1 MAIKVI
7 FFDLD
12 DTLIYEKSQAD
23 EAFLATIR
31 PLEEE
36 YNINSQKFIALLKEN
51 ARDLWHSLPTYDYV
65 RKIGISSWE
74 ALWANFIG
82 KHEMLKQLSFYA
94 GRYQFETW
102 HNTLSEFNINNSE
115 LASFLS
121 KKFHRERRI
130 RHKVKPDSIEVLKK
144 LREGFL
150 LGCITN
156 GTPDLQHEKIIG
168 CQLHEYF
175 NHIIISGEV
184 DYGKPDEKIFSIA
197 LKKFNVSGKESI
209 MVGDTLKTDIVG
221 AKNAGFVTIWLNEG
235 KLENDNEI
243 KPHYE
248 IDNIKK
254 LLKLIKK
261 IS

>member
-23 EAFLATIR
+23 EAFLATIK

-36 YNINSQKFIALLKEN
+36 YNIDSQKFIASLKKN
-51 ARDLWHSLPTYDYV
+51 ARALWHSLPTYDYA
-65 RKIGISSWE
+65 RKIGISAWE

-94 GRYQFETW
+94 RKYQFETW
-102 HNTLSEFNINNSE
+102 YNTLLEFNINNNE
-115 LASFLS
+115 QASFLS
-121 KKFHRERRI
+121 KKFHRERRL
-130 RHKVKPDSIEVLKK
+130 RHKVKPGSIEVLKK
-144 LREGFL
+144 LRKNFL

-168 CQLHEYF
+168 CQLNEYF

-184 DYGKPDEKIFSIA
+184 DYGKPDVEIFNIA
-197 LKKFNVSGKESI
+197 LNKFNVSGEESI
-209 MVGDTLKTDIVG
+209 MIGDTLETDIEG
-221 AKNAGFVTIWLNEG
+221 AKNAGLITVWLNEG
-235 KLENDNEI
+235 NLEKESEI
-243 KPHYE
+243 KPDYE
-248 IDNIKK
+248 IYNLKQV
-254 LLKLIKK
+254 LKLIKK